1 VTANCFDDC
10 SLTPTSGGSSRNKKK
25 NALWWLTDLRIILPV
40 CAGLLL
46 ILVGVLYKKRQTSQ
60 KDSEEAKHDEG
71 VAERRL
77 RFDEEDLVV
86 EERKEAPSSDDED
99 VEAPPTPSPAPPLPP
114 RSRDHTTPRRRVEE
128 VLDDPRSPRPNRSPV
143 PMTWGDVDKAAA
155 RSPAPP
161 TPVLYLGDED
171 DADDG
176 SAFGDDDVVPPPPPP
191 LPSELSTG
199 RPEPSVPRPPRTEE
213 YFGANVYD
221 RSPRPDEPGGR
232 LFI

>member
-1 VTANCFDDC
+1 
-10 SLTPTSGGSSRNKKK
+10 
-25 NALWWLTDLRIILPV
+25 
-40 CAGLLL
+40 
-46 ILVGVLYKKRQTSQ
+46 
-60 KDSEEAKHDEG
+60 
-71 VAERRL
+71 
-77 RFDEEDLVV
+77 
-86 EERKEAPSSDDED
+86 
-99 VEAPPTPSPAPPLPP
+99 
-114 RSRDHTTPRRRVEE
+114 
-128 VLDDPRSPRPNRSPV
+128 
-143 PMTWGDVDKAAA
+143 MTWGDVDKAGGLPA

-161 TPVLYLGDED
+161 TPALYLGDED

-199 RPEPSVPRPPRTEE
+199 RPEPSVPRPPTRTEE

>member
-1 VTANCFDDC
+1 
-10 SLTPTSGGSSRNKKK
+10 
-25 NALWWLTDLRIILPV
+25 
-40 CAGLLL
+40 
-46 ILVGVLYKKRQTSQ
+46 
-60 KDSEEAKHDEG
+60 
-71 VAERRL
+71 
-77 RFDEEDLVV
+77 
-86 EERKEAPSSDDED
+86 
-99 VEAPPTPSPAPPLPP
+99 
-114 RSRDHTTPRRRVEE
+114 
-128 VLDDPRSPRPNRSPV
+128 
-143 PMTWGDVDKAAA
+143 MTWGDADKAA

-161 TPVLYLGDED
+161 TPVLYLGDEE

>member
-1 VTANCFDDC
+1 
-10 SLTPTSGGSSRNKKK
+10 
-25 NALWWLTDLRIILPV
+25 
-40 CAGLLL
+40 
-46 ILVGVLYKKRQTSQ
+46 
-60 KDSEEAKHDEG
+60 
-71 VAERRL
+71 
-77 RFDEEDLVV
+77 
-86 EERKEAPSSDDED
+86 
-99 VEAPPTPSPAPPLPP
+99 
-114 RSRDHTTPRRRVEE
+114 
-128 VLDDPRSPRPNRSPV
+128 
-143 PMTWGDVDKAAA
+143 MTWGDADREA

-171 DADDG
+171 EDDDG

-199 RPEPSVPRPPRTEE
+199 RPEPSVPRPPQTEE

>member
-1 VTANCFDDC
+1 MFTYTYPSA
-10 SLTPTSGGSSRNKKK
+10 
-25 NALWWLTDLRIILPV
+25 
-40 CAGLLL
+40 
-46 ILVGVLYKKRQTSQ
+46 
-60 KDSEEAKHDEG
+60 EG
-71 VAERRL
+71 VARGAPVARDLSDEGRRQG
-77 RFDEEDLVV
+77 DEE
-86 EERKEAPSSDDED
+86 
-99 VEAPPTPSPAPPLPP
+99 
-114 RSRDHTTPRRRVEE
+114 
-128 VLDDPRSPRPNRSPV
+128 
-143 PMTWGDVDKAAA
+143 
-155 RSPAPP
+155 
-161 TPVLYLGDED
+161 